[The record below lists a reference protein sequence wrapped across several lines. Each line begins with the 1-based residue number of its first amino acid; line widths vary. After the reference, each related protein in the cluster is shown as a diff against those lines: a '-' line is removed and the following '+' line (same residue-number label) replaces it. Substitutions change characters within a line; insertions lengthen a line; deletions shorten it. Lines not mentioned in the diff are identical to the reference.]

1 MSLPVPSRALG
12 RLQSDLPSPLQL
24 RRVRVQRPFSVPI
37 VEETRRLLPFP
48 HCFAPVCRG
57 QPAICLPR
65 VATELQRAVAVA
77 HNPEEAHGGRLLQ
90 VALRQGELPPQAF
103 DAGKA
108 PFVLDRLPKSLIED
122 FHLGRSRRLVP
133 YARETEQIGRKF
145 RAACMEDEG
154 PAHSEDSTEEARFE
168 DDIVSRGSLTRPRR
182 SGCGH
187 ARRRPVI
194 LGEHERREVDLM
206 RKLDEPFQ
214 GGSPGIEGCHPG
226 IYARDVFDTA
236 CNCLQQLL
244 LLLRRAQ
251 KDVGFVHQLLR
262 MADRGCAQR
271 LRRSVTLGRS
281 LRQNCGSD
289 MFDDFS
295 LPSRNCQPEK
305 LLASRSASRQV
316 LARAKRFWRS
326 SLSTKVR
333 VWAL

>member
-1 MSLPVPSRALG
+1 MSR
-12 RLQSDLPSPLQL
+12 
-24 RRVRVQRPFSVPI
+24 
-37 VEETRRLLPFP
+37 
-48 HCFAPVCRG
+48 
-57 QPAICLPR
+57 QPASCLPR
-65 VATELQRAVAVA
+65 LATDLQRAVAVA
-77 HNPEEAHGGRLLQ
+77 RNPEEAHGGRLLQ

-108 PFVLDRLPKSLIED
+108 PFVLDRLPKLLIED

-168 DDIVSRGSLTRPRR
+168 DDIVSRGRLTGPRR

-187 ARRRPVI
+187 AGRRPVI
-194 LGEHERREVDLM
+194 LGEHERCEVDFM
-206 RKLDEPFQ
+206 RKLDETFQ

-236 CNCLQQLL
+236 CDCLQQLL

-262 MADRGCAQR
+262 MAGRRCAQR
-271 LRRSVTLGRS
+271 LRRSVTLGRR
-281 LRQNCGSD
+281 LRQHCGSD

-295 LPSRNCQPEK
+295 LPSTKLSAGEAPCEPIGEPASAGK
-305 LLASRSASRQV
+305 GEALLALVALDEGQGVGAVAQLRNPAGWPLLLR
-316 LARAKRFWRS
+316 LIHAT
-326 SLSTKVR
+326 SLTSNGF
-333 VWAL
+333 